1 MILWEMSTMTKPFE
15 AMDYPMFMREV
26 VSASPSPFLFLYR
39 I

>member
-26 VSASPSPFLFLYR
+26 VSASPYRLLYM